1 MNVAVIGAGYVGL
14 VTAVGLAH
22 GGHHVTCIEHNP
34 TRIARLRQGQMP
46 FYEPGLEQV
55 VIAEHERGRLV
66 FAQELTA
73 ARGAEIVLIAVGT
86 PARPDGSADLSQV
99 FTVADQ
105 LAPLLVGRC
114 VITMKSTV
122 PVGTTRQLA
131 ERMRPNSHA
140 ELTVASNPEFLR
152 EGQALGDFLNPDRV
166 IVGCD
171 HPAAEA
177 ALRELY
183 RPMVAP
189 ERVLV
194 MDICSAELSKHA
206 ANAMLATRI
215 SFMNE
220 LSLLAERSGADIEQ
234 VRLGI
239 GSDARIGPQ
248 FLRAGAGFGG
258 SCFPKDLR
266 ALVEAG
272 RVHDAPMT
280 VVSAAW
286 EANERQKGVVE
297 RKLARLLG
305 RIAGK
310 RIALWGLAF
319 KPGTDDIRDAPAV
332 EVAARLV
339 AAGAVVSVYDP
350 VAMDNARRELG
361 DSVRY
366 AADPY
371 DCARSCDALVLMTE
385 WPELCAPDFS
395 ALRAQ
400 MTGDVLIDGR
410 NVWSSSAAAV
420 SGFWYASV
428 GRGTAAPAAALAVSA
443 A

>member
-1 MNVAVIGAGYVGL
+1 
-14 VTAVGLAH
+14 
-22 GGHHVTCIEHNP
+22 
-34 TRIARLRQGQMP
+34 
-46 FYEPGLEQV
+46 
-55 VIAEHERGRLV
+55 
-66 FAQELTA
+66 LT
-73 ARGAEIVLIAVGT
+73 
-86 PARPDGSADLSQV
+86 
-99 FTVADQ
+99 F
-105 LAPLLVGRC
+105 
-114 VITMKSTV
+114 
-122 PVGTTRQLA
+122 
-131 ERMRPNSHA
+131 
-140 ELTVASNPEFLR
+140 ASNPEFLR
-152 EGQALGDFLNPDRV
+152 EGQALSDFLNPDRV

-183 RPMVAP
+183 RPMIAP

-194 MDICSAELSKHA
+194 MDLCSAELSKHA

-339 AAGAVVSVYDP
+339 AAGALVSVYDP
-350 VAMDNARRELG
+350 VAMDNARRQLG

-366 AADPY
+366 ASEPY
-371 DCARSCDALVLMTE
+371 DCARDCDALVLMTE

-400 MTGDVLIDGR
+400 MAGDVLIDGR

-420 SGFWYASV
+420 SGFWYASI
-428 GRGTAAPAAALAVSA
+428 GRSTAAPAAALAVSA